1 MSKKKTLL
9 TILAVVLVCCIAVAG
24 TLAVLS
30 MSTSNN
36 PVINT
41 FTATS
46 SLIEDE
52 DEGGSFTLKENV
64 AVRNDDGSYS
74 LKEDVF
80 TGDKDKNGNVITG
93 NAYKALPNTEIPKN
107 PFITITGKTDAP
119 AYLYVEVIDGLNN
132 TGLSYTMNNC
142 WTEVTGVTAPNGG
155 KIYVYTV
162 DGEPAV
168 LSDKTDPETLKNIV
182 ILNDNKVTVADK
194 ITNLGSNGDVVSLA
208 FVAYLG
214 QASVGTPTEAFNA
227 ANFAAVGNWDSLEPT
242 EWKLD

>member
-30 MSTSNN
+30 MSANN
-36 PVINT
+36 PVVNT

-46 SLIEDE
+46 SLIDDE
-52 DEGGSFTLKENV
+52 KDGGSFTLKENV

-74 LKEDVF
+74 LKQNVF
-80 TGDKDKNGNVITG
+80 TGDKDKDGNVITG
-93 NAYKALPNTEIPKN
+93 NTYKVLPNTEIPKN

-119 AYLYVEVIDGLNN
+119 AYLYVEVIDGFKD
-132 TGLSYTMNNC
+132 TSLSYIMNDC
-142 WTEVTGVTAPNGG
+142 WTEVTGVTGPNTG

-162 DGEPAV
+162 DGKPAV
-168 LSDKTDPETLKNIV
+168 LSDKTDEETLAKIEILKNNEV
-182 ILNDNKVTVADK
+182 SVADGK
-194 ITNLGSNGDVVSLA
+194 TGIGNEDLVGLA

-214 QASVGTPTEAFNA
+214 QASVGTPAQAFEA
-227 ANFAAVGNWDSLEPT
+227 ANFAAVSNFNALVPK
-242 EWKLD
+242 EWNLG